1 MIKIFH
7 GSDRVRIAREVK
19 KILGENYEVFYGEN
33 LKTGDIINIFKGAS
47 LFASKRKILLKDLTE
62 KRSGENEDDEDL
74 YEEIAKYADTEHDV
88 VIWETTLSK
97 KKTFND
103 FVKKNN
109 LELKKIDVVENV
121 NKKLVFG
128 IFDTAMRDGERAV
141 RQLEK
146 IEEEQDPYR
155 FFGLMVSQALKRYG
169 WRNGSREKAILKELA
184 ELDIKLKSTTAE
196 PWILIKSFLIRMP
209 KN

>member
-47 LFASKRKILLKDLTE
+47 LFAGKRKILLKDLTE

-184 ELDIKLKSTTAE
+184 ELDIKLKSTTTE